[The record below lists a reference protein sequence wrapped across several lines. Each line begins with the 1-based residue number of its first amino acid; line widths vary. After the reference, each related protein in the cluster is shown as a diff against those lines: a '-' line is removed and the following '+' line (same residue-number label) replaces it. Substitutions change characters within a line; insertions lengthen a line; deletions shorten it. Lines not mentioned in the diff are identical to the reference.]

1 MSRRYAK
8 IFSLEGIRKS
18 QVMQADTSLGRG
30 GESIRYASRELK
42 LGPEAESMERSSG
55 EGVR

>member
-8 IFSLEGIRKS
+8 IFSLEGSRRS
-18 QVMQADTSLGRG
+18 QVMQADSSLGPW

-42 LGPEAESMERSSG
+42 AGPEAESMKRSSG
-55 EGVR
+55 KGVR